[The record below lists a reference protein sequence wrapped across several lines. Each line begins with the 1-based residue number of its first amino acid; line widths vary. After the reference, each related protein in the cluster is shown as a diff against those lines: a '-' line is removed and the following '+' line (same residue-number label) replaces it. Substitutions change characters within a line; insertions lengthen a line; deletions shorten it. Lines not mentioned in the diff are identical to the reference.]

1 MGIEQ
6 FLRMSIIKISAV
18 DAEWIQ
24 FSDMM
29 ATNLRLAKLRSAT
42 QGQQRSKWYLVVT
55 WSEGWWCLICESWSS
70 SSGAV
75 SKEGIP

>member
-18 DAEWIQ
+18 DAERIQ

-29 ATNLRLAKLRSAT
+29 ATNLRLAELRSAT
-42 QGQQRSKWYLVVT
+42 QRQQRSEWYLIVT
-55 WSEGWWCLICESWSS
+55 WSKGWWCLICESWGS
-70 SSGAV
+70 SSGTI